1 MTALDREIAWIEYPA
16 RHAVAN
22 VRRWLRKRLKL
33 ALAVPVHSDAKK
45 RVEPTETQKAVPS
58 KPKETIHRTPLH
70 RTPLKKPGSGVPVA
84 ITVLEIIRRMEL
96 GQTANEIAK
105 DEGCSETC
113 INKRLAQAQVKRP
126 HPKCACGAPA
136 LGTNANAKRCEKCK
150 LAHKSAKARAAY
162 QARCQAAKIS
172 LAPKTGEA

>member
-58 KPKETIHRTPLH
+58 KPKA
-70 RTPLKKPGSGVPVA
+70 KPVERIKTAEVIARGKSIYNRMLAGMDAYQIAEADKISRRGVYQQLARAGLGVPVRFKCIGCGVSVKYDNSRCKPCKKA
-84 ITVLEIIRRMEL
+84 HDLIRFREDYHRK
-96 GQTANEIAK
+96 AA
-105 DEGCSETC
+105 
-113 INKRLAQAQVKRP
+113 
-126 HPKCACGAPA
+126 
-136 LGTNANAKRCEKCK
+136 AKR
-150 LAHKSAKARAAY
+150 
-162 QARCQAAKIS
+162 AAKIS